1 MIKPSLRPAALT
13 YNTNSDMDLGCPSR
27 LLVLVPTD
35 IDYSAATRRIW
46 KLAKAT
52 RMHVQLLGLCKDK
65 AEEPGL
71 RRGLFIM
78 ASLLQDDGIFAEAK
92 VDIGTN
98 WVNVVKT
105 CYEAGDVIV
114 CFAEQRTGLLRRP
127 LRQVLESNFK
137 ATVYILSSLA
147 LQKPKLNMLSQV
159 GAWLGFIG
167 IITAFGILQTNVV
180 GLPEGP
186 FQNSLLMLSIIP
198 EFWLI
203 WVWGGWFG

>member
-1 MIKPSLRPAALT
+1 MIKPSLRQAALT
-13 YNTNSDMDLGCPSR
+13 YNTNSDMDSGCPNR

-46 KLAKAT
+46 KLAKAA
-52 RMHVQLLGLCKDK
+52 RMHVQLLGLCQDT

-71 RRGLFIM
+71 RRGLFMM
-78 ASLLQDDGIFAEAK
+78 ASLLQDEGIFAEVK
-92 VDIGTN
+92 VHIGAN

-105 CYEAGDVIV
+105 YYKAGDVIV

-137 ATVYILSSLA
+137 ATVYILSNLTR
-147 LQKPKLNMLSQV
+147 QKPKLNMLSQV
-159 GAWLGFIG
+159 SAWLGFIG
-167 IITAFGILQTNVV
+167 IIAGFGILQTNVV
-180 GLPEGP
+180 GLPEGS
-186 FQNSLLMLSIIP
+186 FQNGLLILSIIP